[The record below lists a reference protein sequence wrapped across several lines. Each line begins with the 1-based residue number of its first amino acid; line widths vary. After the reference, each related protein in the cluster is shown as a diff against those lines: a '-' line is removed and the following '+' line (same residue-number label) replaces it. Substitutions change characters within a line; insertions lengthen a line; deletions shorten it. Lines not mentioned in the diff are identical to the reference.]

1 MARRSLNFFG
11 IFLIFVGATMLFP
24 TVLALAFGETSCVK
38 AFILA
43 IFIAEAIG
51 IPLKLFSNLKNDE
64 QMMQPR
70 ERFLLVAVSWVL
82 VSIIASLPFI
92 FTGAIANPVDAFFE
106 MCSGFS
112 TTGASILTNLE
123 SLPKSLLMW
132 RSTTQWLGGMG
143 VIVLVMALIPGFGA
157 KAMNIASAET
167 PGPTVSKLGARFS
180 DTAQR
185 LYLAYIILTVLEII
199 FLLFGGLSL
208 YDATLHSLSTMATGG
223 FSCYGDS
230 VAHFNNA
237 YIYWIITIFTLL
249 AGMNFNL
256 FFIGIRE
263 GIKNMLKDEELRFYL
278 KYVVLATAIITAVL
292 LTKNVYSNFWETLTQ
307 SAFQVVTMI
316 STTGFC
322 TTDFDLWPSICKMI
336 IIMLMITGACSSS
349 TAGGMK
355 LVRVITTLKMIK
367 REIKLKTHDKAI
379 YNIKYNGKKVSS
391 ETLTYIII
399 FMAFFVFT
407 LLTCTLIISIDG
419 YDFVTNF
426 TATLSCLSNVGPGLA
441 SVGPTQNFSIYS
453 DFSTIVLAFTMIA
466 GRLELTTFFIIFSR
480 HFWNPNRA

>member
-1 MARRSLNFFG
+1 
-11 IFLIFVGATMLFP
+11 MLFP

-43 IFIAEAIG
+43 IFIAELIG
-51 IPLKLFSNLKNDE
+51 VPLKLLNSQKNNN
-64 QMMQPR
+64 QSMQPR
-70 ERFLLVAVSWVL
+70 ERFLLVAVSWVI
-82 VSIIASLPFI
+82 VSVIAALPFI
-92 FTGAIANPVDAFFE
+92 FTGTISNPIDAFFE

-112 TTGASILTNLE
+112 TTGASILTDLE
-123 SLPKSLLMW
+123 ALPKSLLMW

-185 LYLAYIILTVLEII
+185 LYLAYIALTALEII
-199 FLLFGGLSL
+199 FLLFGGLSP

-223 FSCYGDS
+223 FSCYSDS
-230 VAHFNNA
+230 IAHFNST
-237 YIYWIITIFTLL
+237 YVYWIITIFTLL

-256 FFIGIRE
+256 FFVGIRE
-263 GIKNMLKDEELRFYL
+263 GVKKMFQDEELRFYI
-278 KYVVLATAIITAVL
+278 KYVCVATATITAVL
-292 LTKNVYSNFWETLTQ
+292 LLKDVYSNFGTALTQ
-307 SAFQVVTMI
+307 SAFQVVTII

-322 TTDFDLWPSICKMI
+322 TADFDLWPSLCKMI
-336 IIMLMITGACSSS
+336 IVMLMVTGACSSS

-379 YNIKYNGKKVSS
+379 YNIKYNGKKVSA

-407 LLTCTLIISIDG
+407 LLACTLIISVDG

-426 TATLSCLSNVGPGLA
+426 TATLSCLSNVGPGLS

-453 DFSTIVLAFTMIA
+453 NFSTLVLALTMIA

-480 HFWNPNRA
+480 HFWNPNKA